1 MQTSCEGMKTNI
13 IDSLIKGNVQDREV
27 AMAFDHYV
35 TVNGKQMRL
44 GYTTGSC
51 AALAAGGAAALLA
64 GGEAPEV
71 LRLMTPR
78 GIPVEVTPEGC
89 YMEDGAA
96 VCLVR
101 KDGGDDRDA
110 TDGLVI
116 GARVSHLHGNEI
128 LIEGGTGIGRVTRP
142 GLDQPVG
149 EAAINSVP
157 RRMIREAAR
166 AAADKAGYKGGLQI
180 TIFAPEGEAAAAR
193 TFNGN
198 LGIVGGISIIG
209 TSGIVEPMSLKAF
222 SDAVCLEIRQ
232 RAAEGHNALVL
243 TPGNYGLAYLA
254 ENEDLRGLLA
264 GIGDDGGQTTGSGA
278 QEAEGRA
285 VGSGEQETE
294 GRAVGSGA
302 QETEDRAVGS
312 GAQEAG
318 AGGLKTAGNSH
329 RIPVVVCSNF
339 IGDALDECAARG
351 IEQVLLVGHV
361 GKLIKLAGGIMNTHS
376 RFADCRMELMAAH
389 AALAGA
395 DRETVRE
402 LMESVTTDAGIDI
415 LEKAG
420 LREIVME
427 SLIRAAGGHVAGR
440 TAGKTETA
448 VVMFSNVYGFLGAT
462 ENAAAMT
469 AAWKEKG

>member
-1 MQTSCEGMKTNI
+1 
-13 IDSLIKGNVQDREV
+13 
-27 AMAFDHYV
+27 MAFDHYV

-44 GYTTGSC
+44 GFTTGSC
-51 AALAAGGAAALLA
+51 AALAAGGAAALLT
-64 GGEAPEV
+64 GGAAPEV
-71 LRLMTPR
+71 LRLITPK

-101 KDGGDDRDA
+101 KDGGDDKDA

-116 GARVSHLHGNEI
+116 GARAAFISENEI
-128 LIEGGTGIGRVTRP
+128 IIEGGAGIGRVTRP

-157 RRMIREAAR
+157 RRMIREAVR
-166 AAADKAGYKGGLQI
+166 AAADKAGYNGGLLI
-180 TIFAPEGEAAAAR
+180 TIFAPEGEDAAAR

-232 RAAEGHNALVL
+232 RAAEGHKELVL
-243 TPGNYGLAYLA
+243 TPGNYGLAFLA

-264 GIGDDGGQTTGSGA
+264 GIGDDGGQ
-278 QEAEGRA
+278 E
-285 VGSGEQETE
+285 
-294 GRAVGSGA
+294 
-302 QETEDRAVGS
+302 
-312 GAQEAG
+312 
-318 AGGLKTAGNSH
+318 TAGHS
-329 RIPVVVCSNF
+329 RLIPVVVCSNF
-339 IGDALDECAARG
+339 IGDALDECAAQG

-395 DRETVRE
+395 AQETVRE

-420 LREIVME
+420 LREAVME
-427 SLIRAAGGHVAGR
+427 SLIRAAGDHVARR

-448 VVMFSNVYGFLGAT
+448 VIMFSNVYGFLGAT
-462 ENAAAMT
+462 ENAAVMT
-469 AAWKEKG
+469 AAWKDR